1 VLNHGSASAV
11 NHGHELRFAHDDV
24 WPRAWQIGAMPATE
38 CNSAAERSV
47 HVVPGRRGVWS
58 VRIPDDVQ
66 AASVHPNM
74 MHAERAAHR
83 LARTQGATRVVV
95 HDRNCRLRSFAV
107 EQG

>member
-1 VLNHGSASAV
+1 
-11 NHGHELRFAHDDV
+11 
-24 WPRAWQIGAMPATE
+24 MPATE